1 MVAKD
6 FSSLA
11 AALATVDGQVAQA
24 QEDLTRARAL
34 RGAVERL
41 RGHGKSAGGEVT
53 ATVNQA
59 GALTAIQFSAGA
71 SGVSLDRL
79 AELVVEASRQAH
91 RKRRIDTRA

>member
-41 RGHGKSAGGEVT
+41 CGHGKRAGGEVT
-53 ATVNQA
+53 ATVNQG
-59 GALTAIQFSAGA
+59 GA
-71 SGVSLDRL
+71 
-79 AELVVEASRQAH
+79 
-91 RKRRIDTRA
+91 

>member
-41 RGHGKSAGGEVT
+41 RGHG
-53 ATVNQA
+53 
-59 GALTAIQFSAGA
+59 
-71 SGVSLDRL
+71 
-79 AELVVEASRQAH
+79 
-91 RKRRIDTRA
+91 

>member
-41 RGHGKSAGGEVT
+41 RGYGKSAGGEVT

-59 GALTAIQFSAGA
+59 G
-71 SGVSLDRL
+71 R
-79 AELVVEASRQAH
+79 
-91 RKRRIDTRA
+91 